1 VRQQLARFD
10 DLVLMAHHTV
20 LMMTFSYKRYHNMP
34 ARKLGVS
41 EDLRLAAP
49 QGEDARAQKGKL

>member
-1 VRQQLARFD
+1 
-10 DLVLMAHHTV
+10 MAHHTV